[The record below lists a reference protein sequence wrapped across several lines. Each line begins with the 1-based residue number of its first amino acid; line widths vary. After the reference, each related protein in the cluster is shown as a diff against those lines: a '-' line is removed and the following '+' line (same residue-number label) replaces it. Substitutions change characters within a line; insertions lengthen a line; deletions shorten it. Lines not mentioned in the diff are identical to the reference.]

1 MVILDE
7 QYEDMT
13 PDELQEELPE
23 HLPRYVL
30 YSYCRHHDDGRISY
44 PLCFIFIHPQG
55 TKAELAMM
63 YSGSCITLHR
73 RTGIT
78 KYFELSDL
86 EEFTEEWLKKK
97 LGFFN

>member
-7 QYEDMT
+7 QYENMT

-23 HLPRYVL
+23 HQPRYVL
-30 YSYCRHHDDGRISY
+30 YSYCLHHDDGRISY
-44 PLCFIFIHPQG
+44 PLCLVFICPQG
-55 TKAELAMM
+55 TKPELAMM
-63 YSGSCITLHR
+63 YGGSCLELQNIMGLS
-73 RTGIT
+73 